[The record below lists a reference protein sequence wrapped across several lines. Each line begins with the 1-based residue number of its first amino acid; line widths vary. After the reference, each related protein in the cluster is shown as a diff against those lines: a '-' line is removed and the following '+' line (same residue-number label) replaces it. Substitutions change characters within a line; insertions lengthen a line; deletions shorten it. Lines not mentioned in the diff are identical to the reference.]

1 MTEEKSPKKES
12 AFKENLAAF
21 LKGFYHRSC
30 MPKNHK
36 PCIDCGIC
44 KDGSPCPRGVSEKYT
59 PHSKFIIK

>member
-1 MTEEKSPKKES
+1 MSDQKRNSQ
-12 AFKENLAAF
+12 FKENLAAF

-30 MPKNHK
+30 APKNYK

-44 KDGSPCPRGVSEKYT
+44 KDGSPCPRGVGKEDG